1 MGALEKSGAPTSLKG
16 ATLANAPIRPNLPSN
31 SKLPERKKVE
41 QVTTAT
47 VTKKKSSFGTKAI
60 SAFVGED
67 IHNVGEYLLYD
78 VTIPAIKN
86 TLSDLV
92 SQGIERLLFGE
103 SSPRARSSSGGSRV
117 SYGSYSRPG
126 SAPGNKRDASPRSRR
141 YHDFSE
147 IELESR
153 DEAYLVIDRL
163 GDIIEEYGLATVADL
178 YDLCGIST
186 EYTDENWGWT
196 SARYMSVIR
205 SRRGYMLQL
214 PKPDH
219 INAR

>member
-1 MGALEKSGAPTSLKG
+1 M
-16 ATLANAPIRPNLPSN
+16 ANAPIRPNLPSN
-31 SKLPERKKVE
+31 SKTTERKKIE
-41 QVTTAT
+41 QVTSTPA
-47 VTKKKSSFGTKAI
+47 TKKKQSFGTKAVA
-60 SAFVGED
+60 AFVGED
-67 IHNVGEYLLYD
+67 IENVGQYLLYD
-78 VTIPAIKN
+78 VAIPAIKN

-92 SQGIERLLFGE
+92 SQGVERLLFGE
-103 SSPRARSSSGGSRV
+103 SSPRARSGSSGPRV

-126 SAPGNKRDASPRSRR
+126 MAPGNRRDASPRTRR

-163 GDIIEEYGLATVADL
+163 GDLIEEYGLATVADL
-178 YDLCGIST
+178 YDLCGITT

>member
-1 MGALEKSGAPTSLKG
+1 M
-16 ATLANAPIRPNLPSN
+16 ANAPIRPNLPSN
-31 SKLPERKKVE
+31 SKTTERKKIE
-41 QVTTAT
+41 QVTSAPA
-47 VTKKKSSFGTKAI
+47 TKKKQSFGTKAVA
-60 SAFVGED
+60 AFVGED
-67 IHNVGEYLLYD
+67 IENVGQYLLYD
-78 VTIPAIKN
+78 VAIPAIKN

-92 SQGIERLLFGE
+92 SQGVERLLFGE
-103 SSPRARSSSGGSRV
+103 SSPRSRGGSSTSRV

-126 SAPGNKRDASPRSRR
+126 MAPGNRRDASPRTRR

-163 GDIIEEYGLATVADL
+163 GDLIEEYGLATVADL
-178 YDLCGIST
+178 YDLCGITT

-219 INAR
+219 INSR

>member
-1 MGALEKSGAPTSLKG
+1 M
-16 ATLANAPIRPNLPSN
+16 ANAPIRPNLPSN
-31 SKLPERKKVE
+31 SKTTERKKIE
-41 QVTTAT
+41 QVTSKPGA
-47 VTKKKSSFGTKAI
+47 KKKQSFGTKAVA
-60 SAFVGED
+60 AFVGED
-67 IHNVGEYLLYD
+67 IENVGQYLLYD
-78 VTIPAIKN
+78 VAIPAIKN

-92 SQGIERLLFGE
+92 SQGVERLLFGE
-103 SSPRARSSSGGSRV
+103 SSPRPRGGSSTSRV

-126 SAPGNKRDASPRSRR
+126 MAPGNRRDASPRTRR

-163 GDIIEEYGLATVADL
+163 GDLIEEYGLATVADL
-178 YDLCGIST
+178 YDLCGITT

-219 INAR
+219 INSR

>member
-1 MGALEKSGAPTSLKG
+1 M
-16 ATLANAPIRPNLPSN
+16 ANAPIRPNLPSN
-31 SKLPERKKVE
+31 SKTTERKKIE
-41 QVTTAT
+41 QVTSTPA
-47 VTKKKSSFGTKAI
+47 TKKKQSFGTKAVA
-60 SAFVGED
+60 AFVGED
-67 IHNVGEYLLYD
+67 IENVGQYLLYD
-78 VTIPAIKN
+78 VAIPAIKN

-92 SQGIERLLFGE
+92 SQGVERLLFGE
-103 SSPRARSSSGGSRV
+103 SSPRPRGGSSTSRV

-126 SAPGNKRDASPRSRR
+126 MAPGNRRDASPRTRR

-163 GDIIEEYGLATVADL
+163 GDLIEEYGLATVADL
-178 YDLCGIST
+178 YDLCGITT

-219 INAR
+219 INSR

>member
-1 MGALEKSGAPTSLKG
+1 M
-16 ATLANAPIRPNLPSN
+16 ANAPIRPNLPSN
-31 SKLPERKKVE
+31 SKTTERKKIE
-41 QVTTAT
+41 QVTSAPA
-47 VTKKKSSFGTKAI
+47 TKKKQSFGTKAVA
-60 SAFVGED
+60 AFVGED
-67 IHNVGEYLLYD
+67 IENVGQYLLYD
-78 VTIPAIKN
+78 VAIPAIKN

-92 SQGIERLLFGE
+92 SQGVERLLFGE
-103 SSPRARSSSGGSRV
+103 SSPRSRSGSSTSRI

-126 SAPGNKRDASPRSRR
+126 MAPGNRRDAPSRTRR

-163 GDIIEEYGLATVADL
+163 GDLIEEYGLATVADL
-178 YDLCGIST
+178 YDLCGITT

-219 INAR
+219 INSR

>member
-1 MGALEKSGAPTSLKG
+1 M
-16 ATLANAPIRPNLPSN
+16 ANAPIRPNLPSN
-31 SKLPERKKVE
+31 SKITERKKIE
-41 QVTTAT
+41 QVTSTPA
-47 VTKKKSSFGTKAI
+47 TKKKQSFGTKAVA
-60 SAFVGED
+60 AFVGED
-67 IHNVGEYLLYD
+67 IENVGQYLLYD
-78 VTIPAIKN
+78 VAIPAIKN

-92 SQGIERLLFGE
+92 SQGVERLLFGE
-103 SSPRARSSSGGSRV
+103 SSPRSRSGSSTSRV

-126 SAPGNKRDASPRSRR
+126 MAPGNRRDASPRTRR

-163 GDIIEEYGLATVADL
+163 GDLIEEYGLATVADL
-178 YDLCGIST
+178 YDLCGITT

-219 INAR
+219 INSR

>member
-1 MGALEKSGAPTSLKG
+1 M
-16 ATLANAPIRPNLPSN
+16 ANAPIRPNLPSN
-31 SKLPERKKVE
+31 SKTTERKKIE
-41 QVTTAT
+41 QVTSKPAA
-47 VTKKKSSFGTKAI
+47 KKKQSFGTKAVA
-60 SAFVGED
+60 AFVGED
-67 IHNVGEYLLYD
+67 IENVGQYLLYD
-78 VTIPAIKN
+78 VAIPAIKN

-92 SQGIERLLFGE
+92 SQGVERLLFGE
-103 SSPRARSSSGGSRV
+103 SSPRPRSGSSTSRV

-126 SAPGNKRDASPRSRR
+126 MAPGNRRDASPRARR

-163 GDIIEEYGLATVADL
+163 GDLIEEYGLATVADL
-178 YDLCGIST
+178 YDLCGITT

>member
-1 MGALEKSGAPTSLKG
+1 M
-16 ATLANAPIRPNLPSN
+16 ANAPIRPNLPSN
-31 SKLPERKKVE
+31 SKITERKKIE
-41 QVTTAT
+41 QVTSTPA
-47 VTKKKSSFGTKAI
+47 TKKKQSFGTKAVA
-60 SAFVGED
+60 AFVGED
-67 IHNVGEYLLYD
+67 IENVGQYLLYD
-78 VTIPAIKN
+78 VAIPAIKN

-92 SQGIERLLFGE
+92 SQGVERLLFGE
-103 SSPRARSSSGGSRV
+103 SSPRSRSGSSTSRI

-126 SAPGNKRDASPRSRR
+126 MAPGNRRDAPSRTRR

-163 GDIIEEYGLATVADL
+163 GDLIEEYGLATVADL
-178 YDLCGIST
+178 YDLCGITT

-219 INAR
+219 INSR

>member
-1 MGALEKSGAPTSLKG
+1 MT
-16 ATLANAPIRPNLPSN
+16 NAPIRPNLPSN
-31 SKLPERKKVE
+31 SKTTERKKIE
-41 QVTTAT
+41 QVTSTPA
-47 VTKKKSSFGTKAI
+47 TKKKQSFGTKAVA
-60 SAFVGED
+60 AFVGED
-67 IHNVGEYLLYD
+67 IENVGQYLLYD
-78 VTIPAIKN
+78 VAIPAIKN

-92 SQGIERLLFGE
+92 SQGVERLLFGE
-103 SSPRARSSSGGSRV
+103 SSPRPRGGSSTSRV

-126 SAPGNKRDASPRSRR
+126 MAPGNRRDASPRTRR

-153 DEAYLVIDRL
+153 DEAYLVVDRL
-163 GDIIEEYGLATVADL
+163 GDLIEEYGLATVADL
-178 YDLCGIST
+178 YDLCGITT

-219 INAR
+219 INSR

>member
-1 MGALEKSGAPTSLKG
+1 M
-16 ATLANAPIRPNLPSN
+16 ANAPIRPNLPSN
-31 SKLPERKKVE
+31 SKTTERKKIE
-41 QVTTAT
+41 QVTSTPA
-47 VTKKKSSFGTKAI
+47 TKKKQSFGTKAVA
-60 SAFVGED
+60 AFVGED
-67 IHNVGEYLLYD
+67 IENVGQYLLYD
-78 VTIPAIKN
+78 VAIPSIKN

-92 SQGIERLLFGE
+92 SQGVERLLFGE
-103 SSPRARSSSGGSRV
+103 SSPRSRSGSSTSRV

-126 SAPGNKRDASPRSRR
+126 MAPGNRRDASPRTRR

-163 GDIIEEYGLATVADL
+163 GDLIEEYGLATVADL
-178 YDLCGIST
+178 YDLCGITT

-219 INAR
+219 INSR

>member
-1 MGALEKSGAPTSLKG
+1 M
-16 ATLANAPIRPNLPSN
+16 ANAPIRPNLPSN
-31 SKLPERKKVE
+31 SKTTERKKIE
-41 QVTTAT
+41 QVTSKPAA
-47 VTKKKSSFGTKAI
+47 KKKQSFGTKAVA
-60 SAFVGED
+60 AFVGED
-67 IHNVGEYLLYD
+67 IENVGQYLLYD
-78 VTIPAIKN
+78 VAIPAIKN

-92 SQGIERLLFGE
+92 SQGVERLLFGE
-103 SSPRARSSSGGSRV
+103 SSTRPRGGSSTSRV

-126 SAPGNKRDASPRSRR
+126 MAPGNRRDASPRTRR

-163 GDIIEEYGLATVADL
+163 GDLIEEYGLATVADL
-178 YDLCGIST
+178 YDLCGITT

-219 INAR
+219 INSR

>member
-1 MGALEKSGAPTSLKG
+1 M
-16 ATLANAPIRPNLPSN
+16 ANAPIRPNLPSN
-31 SKLPERKKVE
+31 SKTTERKKIE
-41 QVTTAT
+41 QVTSAPA
-47 VTKKKSSFGTKAI
+47 TKKKQSFGTKAVA
-60 SAFVGED
+60 AFVGED
-67 IHNVGEYLLYD
+67 IENVGQYLLYD
-78 VTIPAIKN
+78 VAIPAIKN

-103 SSPRARSSSGGSRV
+103 SSPRGRGSSGSSRV

-126 SAPGNKRDASPRSRR
+126 MSPGNRRDASPRARR

-163 GDIIEEYGLATVADL
+163 GDLIEEYGLATVADL
-178 YDLCGIST
+178 YDLCGITT

-219 INAR
+219 INSR

>member
-1 MGALEKSGAPTSLKG
+1 M
-16 ATLANAPIRPNLPSN
+16 ANAPIRPNLPSN
-31 SKLPERKKVE
+31 SKTTERKKIE
-41 QVTTAT
+41 QVTSTPA
-47 VTKKKSSFGTKAI
+47 TKKKQSFGTKAVA
-60 SAFVGED
+60 AFVGED
-67 IHNVGEYLLYD
+67 IENVGQYLLYD
-78 VTIPAIKN
+78 VAIPAIKN

-92 SQGIERLLFGE
+92 SQGVERLLFGE
-103 SSPRARSSSGGSRV
+103 SSPRSRSRSSGPRV

-126 SAPGNKRDASPRSRR
+126 MAPGNRRDASPRTRR

-147 IELESR
+147 IELEYR

-163 GDIIEEYGLATVADL
+163 GDLIEEYGLATVADL
-178 YDLCGIST
+178 YDLCGITT

>member
-1 MGALEKSGAPTSLKG
+1 M
-16 ATLANAPIRPNLPSN
+16 ANAPIRPNLPSN
-31 SKLPERKKVE
+31 SKITERKKIE
-41 QVTTAT
+41 QVTSTPA
-47 VTKKKSSFGTKAI
+47 TKKKQSFGTKAVA
-60 SAFVGED
+60 AFVGED
-67 IHNVGEYLLYD
+67 IENVGQYLLYD
-78 VTIPAIKN
+78 VAIPAIKN

-92 SQGIERLLFGE
+92 SQGVERLLFGE
-103 SSPRARSSSGGSRV
+103 SSPRSRGGSSTSRV

-126 SAPGNKRDASPRSRR
+126 MAPGNRRDASPRTRR

-163 GDIIEEYGLATVADL
+163 GDLIEEYGLATVADL
-178 YDLCGIST
+178 YDLCGITT

-219 INAR
+219 INSR

>member
-1 MGALEKSGAPTSLKG
+1 M
-16 ATLANAPIRPNLPSN
+16 ANAPIRPNLPSN
-31 SKLPERKKVE
+31 SKLPERKKIE
-41 QVTTAT
+41 QVTSAPA
-47 VTKKKSSFGTKAI
+47 TKKKQSFGTKAVA
-60 SAFVGED
+60 AFVGED
-67 IHNVGEYLLYD
+67 IENVGQYLLYD
-78 VTIPAIKN
+78 VAIPAIKN

-92 SQGIERLLFGE
+92 SQGVERLLFGE
-103 SSPRARSSSGGSRV
+103 SSPRSRSGSSTSRI

-126 SAPGNKRDASPRSRR
+126 MAPGNRRDAPSRTRR

-163 GDIIEEYGLATVADL
+163 GDLIEEYGLATVADL
-178 YDLCGIST
+178 YDLCGITT

-219 INAR
+219 INSR

>member
-1 MGALEKSGAPTSLKG
+1 M
-16 ATLANAPIRPNLPSN
+16 ANAPIRPNLPSN
-31 SKLPERKKVE
+31 SKTTERKKIK
-41 QVTTAT
+41 QVTSTPA
-47 VTKKKSSFGTKAI
+47 TKKKQSFGTKAVA
-60 SAFVGED
+60 AFVGED
-67 IHNVGEYLLYD
+67 IENVGQYLLYD
-78 VTIPAIKN
+78 VAIPAIKN

-92 SQGIERLLFGE
+92 SQGVERLLFGE
-103 SSPRARSSSGGSRV
+103 SSPRPRGGSSTSRV

-126 SAPGNKRDASPRSRR
+126 MAPGNRRDASPRTRR

-163 GDIIEEYGLATVADL
+163 GDLIEEYGLATVADL
-178 YDLCGIST
+178 YDLCGITT

-219 INAR
+219 INSR

>member
-1 MGALEKSGAPTSLKG
+1 M
-16 ATLANAPIRPNLPSN
+16 ANAPIRPNLPSN
-31 SKLPERKKVE
+31 SKTTERKKIE
-41 QVTTAT
+41 QVTSTPA
-47 VTKKKSSFGTKAI
+47 TKKKQSFGTKAVA
-60 SAFVGED
+60 AFVGED
-67 IHNVGEYLLYD
+67 IENVGQYLLYD
-78 VTIPAIKN
+78 VAIPAIKN

-92 SQGIERLLFGE
+92 SQGVERLLFGE
-103 SSPRARSSSGGSRV
+103 SSPRSRGGSSISRV

-126 SAPGNKRDASPRSRR
+126 LAPGNRRDASPRTRR

-163 GDIIEEYGLATVADL
+163 GDLIEEYGLATVADL
-178 YDLCGIST
+178 YDLCGITT

-219 INAR
+219 INSR

>member
-1 MGALEKSGAPTSLKG
+1 M
-16 ATLANAPIRPNLPSN
+16 ANAPIRPNLPSN
-31 SKLPERKKVE
+31 SKTTERKKIE
-41 QVTTAT
+41 QVTSAPA
-47 VTKKKSSFGTKAI
+47 TKKKQSFGTKAVA
-60 SAFVGED
+60 AFVGED
-67 IHNVGEYLLYD
+67 IENVGQYLLYD
-78 VTIPAIKN
+78 VAIPAIKN

-92 SQGIERLLFGE
+92 SQGVERLLFGE
-103 SSPRARSSSGGSRV
+103 SSPRSRSGSSTSRV

-126 SAPGNKRDASPRSRR
+126 MAPGNRRDASPRTRR

-163 GDIIEEYGLATVADL
+163 GDLIEEYGLATVADL
-178 YDLCGIST
+178 YDLCGITT

>member
-1 MGALEKSGAPTSLKG
+1 M
-16 ATLANAPIRPNLPSN
+16 ANAPIRPNLPSN
-31 SKLPERKKVE
+31 SKTTERKKIE
-41 QVTTAT
+41 QVTSTPA
-47 VTKKKSSFGTKAI
+47 TKKKQSFGTKAVA
-60 SAFVGED
+60 AFVGED
-67 IHNVGEYLLYD
+67 IENVGQYLLYD
-78 VTIPAIKN
+78 VAIPAIKN

-92 SQGIERLLFGE
+92 SQGVERLLFGE
-103 SSPRARSSSGGSRV
+103 SSPRSRSGSSTSRI

-126 SAPGNKRDASPRSRR
+126 MAPGNRRDAPSRTRR

-163 GDIIEEYGLATVADL
+163 GDLIEEYGLATVADL
-178 YDLCGIST
+178 YDLCGITT

-219 INAR
+219 INSR

>member
-1 MGALEKSGAPTSLKG
+1 M
-16 ATLANAPIRPNLPSN
+16 ANAPIRPNLPSN
-31 SKLPERKKVE
+31 SKTTERKKIE
-41 QVTTAT
+41 QVTSAPA
-47 VTKKKSSFGTKAI
+47 TKKKQSFGTKAVA
-60 SAFVGED
+60 AFVGED
-67 IHNVGEYLLYD
+67 IENVGQYLLYD
-78 VTIPAIKN
+78 VAIPAIKN

-92 SQGIERLLFGE
+92 SQGVERLLFGE
-103 SSPRARSSSGGSRV
+103 SSPRSRSGSSTSRV

-126 SAPGNKRDASPRSRR
+126 MAPGNRRDAPSRTRR

-163 GDIIEEYGLATVADL
+163 GDLIEEYGLATVADL
-178 YDLCGIST
+178 YDLCGITT

-219 INAR
+219 INSR

>member
-1 MGALEKSGAPTSLKG
+1 M
-16 ATLANAPIRPNLPSN
+16 ANAPIRPNLPSN
-31 SKLPERKKVE
+31 SKTTERKKIE
-41 QVTTAT
+41 QVTSAPA
-47 VTKKKSSFGTKAI
+47 TKKKQSFGTKAVA
-60 SAFVGED
+60 AFVGED
-67 IHNVGEYLLYD
+67 IENVGQYLLYD
-78 VTIPAIKN
+78 VAIPAIKN

-103 SSPRARSSSGGSRV
+103 SSPRGRSSSGSSRV

-126 SAPGNKRDASPRSRR
+126 MSPGNRRDASPRTRR

-163 GDIIEEYGLATVADL
+163 GDLIEEYGLATVADL
-178 YDLCGIST
+178 YDLCGITT

-219 INAR
+219 INSR

>member
-1 MGALEKSGAPTSLKG
+1 M
-16 ATLANAPIRPNLPSN
+16 ANAPIRPELPSN

-41 QVTTAT
+41 QVTKSP
-47 VTKKKSSFGTKAI
+47 VTKKKAGFTTKAV

-67 IHNVGEYLLYD
+67 IHNVGEYLVYD
-78 VTIPAIKN
+78 VAIPAFKN
-86 TLSDLV
+86 LISDMV
-92 SQGIERLLFGE
+92 SQGIERMLFGE
-103 SSPRARSSSGGSRV
+103 SAPRRGGSSGGTRV

-126 SAPGNKRDASPRSRR
+126 SAPGNRREASPRNRR
-141 YHDFSE
+141 YHDFSD

-153 DEAYLVIDRL
+153 DEAYLVLDRL
-163 GDIIEEYGLATVADL
+163 ADLVDEYGLATVADL

-196 SARYMSVIR
+196 SARNMSVIR
-205 SRRGYMLQL
+205 SRHGYMLQL

-219 INAR
+219 VNAR

>member
-1 MGALEKSGAPTSLKG
+1 M
-16 ATLANAPIRPNLPSN
+16 ANAPIRPNLPSN
-31 SKLPERKKVE
+31 SKTTERKKIE
-41 QVTTAT
+41 QVTSAPA
-47 VTKKKSSFGTKAI
+47 TKKKQTFGTKAVA
-60 SAFVGED
+60 AFIGED
-67 IHNVGEYLLYD
+67 IDNVGQYLLYD
-78 VTIPAIKN
+78 VAIPAIKN

-92 SQGIERLLFGE
+92 SQGVERLLFGE
-103 SSPRARSSSGGSRV
+103 SSPRSRSGSSTSRV

-126 SAPGNKRDASPRSRR
+126 MAPGNRRDAPSRTRR

-163 GDIIEEYGLATVADL
+163 GDLIEEYGLATVADL
-178 YDLCGIST
+178 YDLCGITT

-219 INAR
+219 INSR

>member
-1 MGALEKSGAPTSLKG
+1 M
-16 ATLANAPIRPNLPSN
+16 ANAPIRPNLPSN
-31 SKLPERKKVE
+31 SKVTERKKIE
-41 QVTTAT
+41 QVTSAPA
-47 VTKKKSSFGTKAI
+47 TKKKQSFGTKAVA
-60 SAFVGED
+60 AFVGED
-67 IHNVGEYLLYD
+67 IENVGQYLLYD
-78 VTIPAIKN
+78 VAIPAIKN

-92 SQGIERLLFGE
+92 SQGVERLLFGE
-103 SSPRARSSSGGSRV
+103 SSPRSRSGSSTSRI

-126 SAPGNKRDASPRSRR
+126 MAPGNRRDAPSRTRR

-163 GDIIEEYGLATVADL
+163 GDLIEEYGLATVADL
-178 YDLCGIST
+178 YDLCGITT

-219 INAR
+219 INSR

>member
-1 MGALEKSGAPTSLKG
+1 M
-16 ATLANAPIRPNLPSN
+16 ANAPIRPNLPSN
-31 SKLPERKKVE
+31 SKTTERKKIE
-41 QVTTAT
+41 QVTSTPA
-47 VTKKKSSFGTKAI
+47 TKKKQSFGTKAVA
-60 SAFVGED
+60 AFVGED
-67 IHNVGEYLLYD
+67 IENVGQYLLYD
-78 VTIPAIKN
+78 VAIPAIKN

-92 SQGIERLLFGE
+92 SQGVERLLFGE
-103 SSPRARSSSGGSRV
+103 SSPRSRSGSSTSRV

-126 SAPGNKRDASPRSRR
+126 MAPGNRRDAPSRTRR

-163 GDIIEEYGLATVADL
+163 GDLIEEYGLATVADL
-178 YDLCGIST
+178 YDLCGITT

-219 INAR
+219 INSR

>member
-1 MGALEKSGAPTSLKG
+1 M
-16 ATLANAPIRPNLPSN
+16 ANAPIRPNLPSN
-31 SKLPERKKVE
+31 SKRPERKKLE
-41 QVTTAT
+41 QVTSTPA
-47 VTKKKSSFGTKAI
+47 TKKKSNFGTKAF

-67 IHNVGEYLLYD
+67 VHDVGQYLLYD

-103 SSPRARSSSGGSRV
+103 SSPRGRSSSGGSRV

-126 SAPGNKRDASPRSRR
+126 MAPGNKRDASPRARR

-163 GDIIEEYGLATVADL
+163 GDLIEEYGLATVADL
-178 YDLCGIST
+178 YDLCGITT

-196 SARYMSVIR
+196 SARYMSVIH
-205 SRRGYMLQL
+205 SRHGYMLQL

-219 INAR
+219 VNAR

>member
-1 MGALEKSGAPTSLKG
+1 M
-16 ATLANAPIRPNLPSN
+16 ANAPIRPNLPSN
-31 SKLPERKKVE
+31 SKTTERKKIE
-41 QVTTAT
+41 QVTSTPA
-47 VTKKKSSFGTKAI
+47 TKKKQSFGTKAVA
-60 SAFVGED
+60 AFVGED
-67 IHNVGEYLLYD
+67 IENVGQYLLYD
-78 VTIPAIKN
+78 VAIPAIKN

-92 SQGIERLLFGE
+92 SQGVERLLFGE
-103 SSPRARSSSGGSRV
+103 SSPRPRGGSSTSRV

-126 SAPGNKRDASPRSRR
+126 MAPGNRRDASPRTRR

-163 GDIIEEYGLATVADL
+163 GDLIEEYGLATVADL
-178 YDLCGIST
+178 YDLCGITT

>member
-1 MGALEKSGAPTSLKG
+1 M
-16 ATLANAPIRPNLPSN
+16 ANAPIRPNLPSN
-31 SKLPERKKVE
+31 SKTTERKKIE
-41 QVTTAT
+41 QVTSTPA
-47 VTKKKSSFGTKAI
+47 TKKKQSFGAKAVA
-60 SAFVGED
+60 AFVGED
-67 IHNVGEYLLYD
+67 IENVGQYLLYD
-78 VTIPAIKN
+78 VAIPAIKN

-92 SQGIERLLFGE
+92 SQGVERLLFGE
-103 SSPRARSSSGGSRV
+103 SSPRSRGGSSTSRV

-126 SAPGNKRDASPRSRR
+126 MAPGNRRDAPSRTRR

-163 GDIIEEYGLATVADL
+163 GDLIEEYGLATVADL
-178 YDLCGIST
+178 YDLCGITT

-219 INAR
+219 INSR

>member
-1 MGALEKSGAPTSLKG
+1 M
-16 ATLANAPIRPNLPSN
+16 ANAPIRPNLPSN
-31 SKLPERKKVE
+31 SKTTERKKLE
-41 QVTTAT
+41 QIIKSP
-47 VTKKKSSFGTKAI
+47 VTKKKSGFATKAV

-67 IHNVGEYLLYD
+67 IHNVGEYLIYD
-78 VTIPAIKN
+78 VAIPALKN

-92 SQGIERLLFGE
+92 SQGVERLLFGE
-103 SSPRARSSSGGSRV
+103 SSPRRSSGSGGTRV

-126 SAPGNKRDASPRSRR
+126 SSPGNRRDAPARTRR

-153 DEAYLVIDRL
+153 DEAYLVLNRL
-163 GDIIEEYGLATVADL
+163 EDIIDEYGLATVADL
-178 YDLCGIST
+178 YDLCGITT

-196 SARYMSVIR
+196 SPRNMSVIR
-205 SRRGYMLQL
+205 SRHGYMLQL

-219 INAR
+219 VSSR

>member
-1 MGALEKSGAPTSLKG
+1 M
-16 ATLANAPIRPNLPSN
+16 ANAPIRPNLPSN
-31 SKLPERKKVE
+31 SKTTERKKIE
-41 QVTTAT
+41 QVTSAPA
-47 VTKKKSSFGTKAI
+47 TKKKQSFGTKAVA
-60 SAFVGED
+60 AFVGED
-67 IHNVGEYLLYD
+67 IENVGQYLLYD
-78 VTIPAIKN
+78 VAIPAIKN

-92 SQGIERLLFGE
+92 SQGVERLLFGE
-103 SSPRARSSSGGSRV
+103 SSPRSRSGSSTSRV

-126 SAPGNKRDASPRSRR
+126 MAPGNRRDASPRTRR

-178 YDLCGIST
+178 YDLCGITT

-219 INAR
+219 INSR

>member
-1 MGALEKSGAPTSLKG
+1 M
-16 ATLANAPIRPNLPSN
+16 ANAPIRPKLPSN
-31 SKLPERKKVE
+31 SKTTERKKIE
-41 QVTTAT
+41 QVTSAPA
-47 VTKKKSSFGTKAI
+47 TKKKQSFGTKAVA
-60 SAFVGED
+60 AFVGED
-67 IHNVGEYLLYD
+67 IENVGQYLLYD
-78 VTIPAIKN
+78 VAIPAIKN

-92 SQGIERLLFGE
+92 SQGVERLLFGE
-103 SSPRARSSSGGSRV
+103 SSPRSRSGSSTSRI

-126 SAPGNKRDASPRSRR
+126 MAPGNRRDAPSRTRR

-163 GDIIEEYGLATVADL
+163 GDLIEEYGLATVADL
-178 YDLCGIST
+178 YDLCGITT

-219 INAR
+219 INSR

>member
-1 MGALEKSGAPTSLKG
+1 M
-16 ATLANAPIRPNLPSN
+16 ANAPIRPNLPSN
-31 SKLPERKKVE
+31 SKTTERKKIE
-41 QVTTAT
+41 QVTSTPA
-47 VTKKKSSFGTKAI
+47 TKKKQSFGTKAVA
-60 SAFVGED
+60 AFVGED
-67 IHNVGEYLLYD
+67 IENVGQYLLYD
-78 VTIPAIKN
+78 VAIPAIKN

-92 SQGIERLLFGE
+92 SQGVERLLFGE
-103 SSPRARSSSGGSRV
+103 SSPRSRGGSSTSRV

-126 SAPGNKRDASPRSRR
+126 MAPGNRRDASPRTRR

-163 GDIIEEYGLATVADL
+163 GDLIEEYGLATVADL
-178 YDLCGIST
+178 YDLCGITT

-219 INAR
+219 INSR